1 MTVSVPSK
9 PVSCEALNCNWVPAI
24 VAVKLLKVVAVEPF
38 TTAGVLVLEGAMVT
52 VPVEAVKVPLLV
64 SPAPVK
70 VKVLE
75 PLAEN
80 VWEESIVS
88 ELALTEEARLTV
100 VFEGGVSSLP

>member
-1 MTVSVPSK
+1 MTVKVPPN
-9 PVSCEALNCNWVPAI
+9 PVFCEALNCNWVPAV
-24 VAVKLLKVVAVEPF
+24 VAVKLLNVVTDDPLM
-38 TTAGVLVLEGAMVT
+38 TTEVVVSLGTMVT

-64 SPAPVK
+64 SPEPVK

-80 VWEESIVS
+80 VCEASMVRVV
-88 ELALTEEARLTV
+88 ALIEEARLRV